1 MSVRIRLRRIGKCP
15 KKRYFFR
22 VSVFTKTRGRDS
34 RSIEELGYYD
44 PTKNPSLISI
54 NQKRLDYWLS
64 CGAQMSDTV
73 RNLVKNQ
80 FKKEGS

>member
-1 MSVRIRLRRIGKCP
+1 MSARIRLRRIGKNP

-22 VSVFTKTRGRDS
+22 ISVFSKAKSRDS

-44 PTKNPSLISI
+44 PRRNPAVVNI
-54 NQKRLDYWLS
+54 NQARLKHWLS

-73 RNLVKNQ
+73 KRLCAKIKQ
-80 FKKEGS
+80 